1 MQKKNV
7 LGMDPLGWLK
17 GKSKKEKPTDDISDL
32 VEQIDNSSGNN
43 NDDNELKHAIRDE
56 EEVYD
61 LGEEAEAYN
70 IEEEKAYGASSETEA
85 NSTEEQK
92 AYEPS
97 DVTEAYRKSI
107 LGEKAYA
114 YNVNSRETAQKDSPA
129 TAFVIVYTILLLILG
144 FIVYRDLTKQID
156 KLDTKLANIEKQVD
170 AGYINYEDTKDVW

>member
-1 MQKKNV
+1 MQKKSV

-17 GKSKKEKPTDDISDL
+17 GKSKKEKPTGDISDQE
-32 VEQIDNSSGNN
+32 EQIDNSSGNN
-43 NDDNELKHAIRDE
+43 NDNELKPAVRDE

-61 LGEEAEAYN
+61 PGDEAEAYN
-70 IEEEKAYGASSETEA
+70 IEEEKVYGSSNETEA
-85 NSTEEQK
+85 HSIEEQK
-92 AYEPS
+92 VYEPS

-114 YNVNSRETAQKDSPA
+114 YNVNPRETAQKESPA